1 MDKGYVSGRAYLG
14 VYTQNVTLQSGQ
26 NGWGDSSF
34 FGFSFGSGGT
44 ACVQVAQLVEG
55 AAAEKAGIQ
64 VEDLILKVD
73 DKEITSNDALS
84 TAINAYNAGDTATIT
99 LQRNG
104 QEMTVTVT
112 FGEYKPTN

>member
-1 MDKGYVSGRAYLG
+1 M
-14 VYTQNVTLQSGQ
+14 
-26 NGWGDSSF
+26 
-34 FGFSFGSGGT
+34 
-44 ACVQVAQLVEG
+44 QVAQLVEG

-73 DKEITSNDALS
+73 DKEITSNETLS
-84 TAINAYNAGDTATIT
+84 AAINAYNAGDTATIT

-104 QEMTVTVT
+104 QEMTVEVT